1 MRIGSNPQ
9 KDKEI
14 GHSDYF
20 HQVVIPV
27 YIPNQEGYF
36 KDSFQILKFCLE
48 SLFKTT
54 HSKTYFTIVNNGS
67 CKEIKDY
74 LENLFEEK
82 HIHELINTTNIG
94 YINAMIKGVSGQNFP
109 IITTADCDVLFL
121 NGWQEHSY
129 EIFEA
134 FPKAGVVSPA
144 PNSRMIKTLTNNIL
158 IENLFS
164 KKMKFDKVIDPQ
176 SMIDFAHS
184 VNNISLFKPIH
195 LDKYLVINNKNTKA
209 MVGASHFVATYR
221 ADVFSTIEKS
231 CAFILGG
238 NSDDVFDVPVIK
250 KGFWRLSTSK
260 NYAFHMGNVVEDWM
274 KEKFDLVTTSNNQFS
289 IELPLQKVKI
299 NKIINWL
306 SLNFFSKILL
316 KRPIWIFFLRYKG
329 LTKTEANI
337 Y

>member
-14 GHSDYF
+14 AHSDYF

-36 KDSFQILKFCLE
+36 KDSFQIFKFCIE

-82 HIHELINTTNIG
+82 YIHELINTTNIG

-129 EIFEA
+129 EVFEA
-134 FPKAGVVSPA
+134 FPKAGVVSPT

-164 KKMKFDKVIDPQ
+164 KKMKFDEVIDPQ
-176 SMIDFAHS
+176 SMIDFGHS

-231 CAFILGG
+231 SVFILGG

-274 KEKFDLVTTSNNQFS
+274 KERFDLITTINNQFA
-289 IELPLQKVKI
+289 IESPLQKIKI
-299 NKIINWL
+299 NKIMNWL
-306 SLNFFSKILL
+306 FLNFFSKILL
-316 KRPIWIFFLRYKG
+316 KRPIWRLFLRYKG
-329 LTKTEANI
+329 LTKTEADI